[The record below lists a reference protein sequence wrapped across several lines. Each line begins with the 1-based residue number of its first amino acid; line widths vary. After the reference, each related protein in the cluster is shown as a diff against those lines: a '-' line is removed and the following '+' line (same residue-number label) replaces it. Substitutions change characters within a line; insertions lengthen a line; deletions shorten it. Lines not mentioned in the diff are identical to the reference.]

1 MEAPAAETSRARPVT
16 RRCPLSTTHTGL
28 RKACTQEGQANQRSR
43 PLGPEPARPA
53 NAPLTL
59 ATVPFTLR
67 AHRINP
73 GDFSLTS
80 GGTFFVAADITTPKH
95 PTPSPSFVCLD
106 NRRQDEVPQGR
117 PSRHHHPR
125 QIRRKEGTKPA
136 TISISY
142 CHCISRVLRRSI
154 KMELGA
160 SGEMNKN
167 TTWCFMSCI
176 PTTISR
182 RRTKEDRHAMLGHD
196 FIFCFRQMETLIADS
211 LSLHR
216 LSSSSPLTTATSLT
230 LSATPWL
237 PALSDTPPRSPA
249 ACPRPARRSET
260 RSSPSSR
267 SSTTTT

>member
-1 MEAPAAETSRARPVT
+1 MKFLKVGRVAIIT
-16 RRCPLSTTHTGL
+16 RGRYAGKKVRSL
-28 RKACTQEGQANQRSR
+28 RQYQYRTAIAFPEFCAVRSR
-43 PLGPEPARPA
+43 W
-53 NAPLTL
+53 NW
-59 ATVPFTLR
+59 
-67 AHRINP
+67 
-73 GDFSLTS
+73 
-80 GGTFFVAADITTPKH
+80 
-95 PTPSPSFVCLD
+95 
-106 NRRQDEVPQGR
+106 
-117 PSRHHHPR
+117 
-125 QIRRKEGTKPA
+125 EG
-136 TISISY
+136 
-142 CHCISRVLRRSI
+142 
-154 KMELGA
+154 
-160 SGEMNKN
+160 GEMNKN

-182 RRTKEDRHAMLGHD
+182 RRTKEGRHAMLGHD

-211 LSLHR
+211 ISLHR